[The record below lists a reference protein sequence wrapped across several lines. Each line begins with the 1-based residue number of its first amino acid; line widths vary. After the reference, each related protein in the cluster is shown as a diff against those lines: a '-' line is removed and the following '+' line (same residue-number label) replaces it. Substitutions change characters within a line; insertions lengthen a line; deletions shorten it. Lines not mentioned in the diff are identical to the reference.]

1 MLAYYIQWHMQQ
13 ALMPLT
19 HEGKGKHRRWTFVNI
34 IETLKQITCN
44 KVKIEGAELFKIS
57 CPTPEQKRIMDLL
70 ALSKK

>member
-13 ALMPLT
+13 ALMSLT
-19 HEGKGKHRRWTFVNI
+19 HEGKGKHPRWTFVNI